1 MKKQYVLIPAYK
13 PTENLLS
20 FIHSLEE
27 RDLQIILVDDG
38 SGEEFLPLFRRIEEE
53 SSAKVIHSPT
63 NQGKGAALKKGLSYL
78 QTMDGDFQVITVDA
92 DGQHSVKDTLSL
104 LQKGQEAP
112 DSLLLGARLQS
123 VDSPIR
129 SQLYYQ
135 KSISSLHRGKA

>member
-27 RDLQIILVDDG
+27 QDLQIILVDDG
-38 SGEEFLPLFRRIEEE
+38 SGEEFLPLFQRIEEE

-63 NQGKGAALKKGLSYL
+63 NRGKGAALKKGLSYL
-78 QTMDGDFQVITVDA
+78 QTVDNDFQVITVDA

-104 LQKGQEAP
+104 LQKGQESP
-112 DSLLLGARLQS
+112 DSLLLGARL
-123 VDSPIR
+123 
-129 SQLYYQ
+129 
-135 KSISSLHRGKA
+135 